1 VLIAAIGV
9 LILWLLALGLG
20 IWMCIRI
27 ARSSVLWA
35 VLSFIFVLP
44 AIVPLVRNWGDED
57 GNDIRKPFF
66 ASLAAMLAALVLAA
80 SLDASEVLG
89 KRQTTPIAKVAVNV
103 EMEQW
108 CLKGDS
114 LYHYGVSTCV
124 EGTPQEKENR
134 RRMLEGLTPIAAAG
148 PQLIVYTTTQCPYC
162 HQAKDWMNANKIA
175 FSERN
180 LDLSP
185 EYEKDF
191 RAAGGRGV
199 PHFVI
204 NGQTQSGFD
213 SAWVQAHAGKGT

>member
-1 VLIAAIGV
+1 VFIGSV
-9 LILWLLALGLG
+9 ILWVASGLLG

-35 VLSFIFVLP
+35 VLSFVFVLP
-44 AIVPLVRNWGDED
+44 AIVPLLRNWGDED
-57 GNDIRKPFF
+57 GHDIRVPFF
-66 ASLAAMLAALVLAA
+66 ACFGAMAVALLLMFGVAA
-80 SLDASEVLG
+80 STGAG
-89 KRQTTPIAKVAVNV
+89 RQTTPIAKVAVNV
-103 EMEQW
+103 DMEQW

-114 LYHYGVSTCV
+114 LYNYGVGTCV

-134 RRMLEGLTPIAAAG
+134 RRMLDGMTPIAAAG
-148 PQLIVYTTTQCPYC
+148 PQLVVYTTTQCPYC
-162 HQAKDWMNANKIA
+162 HQAKDWMTANKIP

-191 RAAGGRGV
+191 RAAGGVGV

-204 NGQTQSGFD
+204 NGQTQSGFNA
-213 SAWVQAHAGKGT
+213 AWVGAQAGKGT